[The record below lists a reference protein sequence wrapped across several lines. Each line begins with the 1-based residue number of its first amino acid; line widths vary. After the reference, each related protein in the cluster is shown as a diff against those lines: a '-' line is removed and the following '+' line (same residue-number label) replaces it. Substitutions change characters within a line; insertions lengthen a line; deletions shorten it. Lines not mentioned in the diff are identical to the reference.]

1 MFQNFRDRPMSLSSI
16 SLNRPVLAIVMSIV
30 IVLFGAIGYNFL
42 GVREYPAIDPP
53 VVTVR
58 TNYTGANAD
67 IIETQITEPLEKAIN
82 GIAGV
87 RTISSSSNLGSSS
100 ITVEFNLDVEMEQ
113 AAADVRD
120 KVSQATRQ
128 LPQNIDAPPVISKAD
143 ASGDFLI
150 IMPVQSS
157 TKSMLEV
164 SDYAT
169 NVLLERLQTIPGVS
183 TVNVFGDKKYA
194 MRIWLDPAKMAAY
207 NVTAQDIKAAVDK
220 ENVELPG
227 GKIAGNATELTVKSY
242 GRLVTEADFQNLIL
256 RQNDG
261 DIVRLSDVAEVA
273 LGPENEETAIK
284 KNNFSS
290 VGLAIV
296 PLPGDRKSVV

>member
-1 MFQNFRDRPMSLSSI
+1 MSLSSV
-16 SLNRPVLAIVMSIV
+16 SLKRPVLAIVMSIV
-30 IVLFGAIGYNFL
+30 IVLFGAIGYHFL

-67 IIETQITEPLEKAIN
+67 IVESQITEPLEKAIN

-100 ITVEFNLDVEMEQ
+100 ITVEFNLEVEMEQ

-120 KVSQATRQ
+120 KVAQAIRQ
-128 LPQNIDAPPVISKAD
+128 LPQDIDAPPVISKAD

-150 IMPVQSS
+150 IMPIQSS
-157 TKSMLEV
+157 TKSMLEL
-164 SDYAT
+164 SDYAS

-194 MRIWLDPAKMAAY
+194 MRLWIDPAKMAAY
-207 NVTAQDIKAAVDK
+207 NITAQDIKSAIER

-227 GKIAGNATELTVKSY
+227 GKITGNATELTVKSY
-242 GRLVTEADFQNLIL
+242 GRLVTEMDFQNLIL
-256 RQNDG
+256 RQSAG
-261 DIVRLSDVAEVA
+261 QIVRLSDVAKVE

-284 KNNFSS
+284 KNNIS
-290 VGLAIV
+290 
-296 PLPGDRKSVV
+296 